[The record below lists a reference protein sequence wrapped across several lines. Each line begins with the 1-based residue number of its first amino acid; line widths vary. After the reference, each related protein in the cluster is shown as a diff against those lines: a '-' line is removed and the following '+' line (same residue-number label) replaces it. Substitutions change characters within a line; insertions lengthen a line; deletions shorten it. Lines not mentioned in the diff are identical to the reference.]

1 MARKVGLMNIYE
13 LTGQYKLLENACLLN
28 EDDRALEF
36 ELAKIDGALEEK
48 AENYAKLI
56 KNLEAEKAGY
66 ENEAKRLSDRA
77 KAIDRNIKSLKANLL
92 WAMKETGKDKIRGKL
107 FTVGVAKNGGKA
119 PLVIDVPA
127 ENLPVDL
134 QVVTIEP
141 DKDAIRNYIEETGDF
156 TFAHL
161 EDRGEHLS
169 IR

>member
-1 MARKVGLMNIYE
+1 MNIYE

-56 KNLEAEKAGY
+56 KNLY